1 MPTTRP
7 RIQVTE
13 TPPVEHALDVAARR
27 WPGAARSELIVRLID
42 RGAAAIEA
50 EGQSMLESRLRAMLV
65 TAGSL
70 DGVYAP
76 DELERLRGEW
86 PE

>member
-13 TPPVEHALDVAARR
+13 TPPVEHALDIAARR
-27 WPGAARSELIVRLID
+27 WPGAARSELVVRLID

-50 EGQSMLESRLRAMLV
+50 EGQSMLEMLV
-65 TAGSL
+65 AAGSL